1 MTATELKK
9 RAIALAE
16 KTKIDSVTPEEVGQL
31 SNDIVEYIENVEING
46 SSLGIRKTYTSVSAM
61 EADSTAPKDDKGVLL
76 RRGMLVNIYNQE
88 DPDSADNGKVF
99 SFQNPGWA
107 FRGTVD
113 AGYATKEELT
123 ELDIL
128 KSVQMFGIIPISYP
142 NKDKYWNNGVLTT
155 FNGYNASNEIDISVF
170 AGKNFSTTGRQSL
183 LYSYVKKSGGEI
195 VSLKSLCTNYI
206 SKKEAVNYGI
216 FPADA
221 EKLLM
226 TYNSS
231 EEPSLVFVPNTEILL
246 DNSYFIKG
254 KYISPSNGSQISN
267 SNYKCTKILP
277 IKAFDTITFTPY
289 SAQSDIAFIAVFDI
303 SGKFIKAYNGG
314 EQEDSK
320 TFNISDILLEYESA
334 RYFTISCNLSVLV
347 NGVISINSIFNN
359 ISELCNL
366 NVEQAELV
374 NSFSNNVFEKPRYIN
389 TYLSP
394 NSESLITGYDRFNIF
409 GYVSTDLLTDD
420 NPIIINNF
428 SKRSDTARLRLF
440 DKNLSFI
447 MNHVMNEGSGTVE
460 ITGEFIK
467 SLDSRAKYVLVQQNP
482 GETITYKTSL
492 KNLYIEPYVDVELYG
507 KTYIAIG
514 DSITQGIS
522 QGQYSGKSYSDLVA
536 QKYNMTYLNN
546 GLGGTGVRIGFKDNS
561 MMIAFVSEDDIVI
574 DAQEVSFLDKSDS
587 YWKFTTP
594 KGCKKI
600 KMTSKY
606 LSSFDNTDNIVI
618 TKGDVIGSNIQ
629 LETKNGYV
637 KQFGDIQSDAINEY
651 IEASV
656 DESSL
661 YTMSI
666 PNVPIINDTSSY
678 VGRFKSVIQDFLK
691 ENPDEEPFITIYGG
705 TNDQH
710 GLLTEGTQGTIDMF
724 NVHTFYGAFNYIL
737 KGIYDML
744 PKVRLGVFTINNPIW
759 SQYPYEENM
768 EANNKVNE
776 TIRNVCAK
784 WSTPVLDL
792 AKESGVP
799 TKGLMSDSSYEILC
813 PDGVHFNKFS
823 HIKVSRKVAQ
833 FLKSL

>member
-1 MTATELKK
+1 MKSNSVSLLRKKLRIMATKTFEELKQLAIQIRDEKTNKQNTATRVGTAMLEHINKLEQDYYDKTQTDEELKE
-9 RAIALAE
+9 R
-16 KTKIDSVTPEEVGQL
+16 
-31 SNDIVEYIENVEING
+31 
-46 SSLGIRKTYTSVSAM
+46 
-61 EADSTAPKDDKGVLL
+61 DDK
-76 RRGMLVNIYNQE
+76 
-88 DPDSADNGKVF
+88 
-99 SFQNPGWA
+99 
-107 FRGTVD
+107 
-113 AGYATKEELT
+113 LT

-128 KSVQMFGIIPISYP
+128 KSVQIFGIIPISYP

-195 VSLKSLCTNYI
+195 VSLQSLCTNYI

-347 NGVISINSIFNN
+347 NGVISINSIFNS

-492 KNLYIEPYVDVELYG
+492 KNLYIEPYVNAELYG

-666 PNVPIINDTSSY
+666 PNVPIIDDTSY
-678 VGRFKSVIQDFLK
+678 VGRFKSVIQNFLD

-710 GLLTEGTQGTIDMF
+710 GLLTEGVQGTIDMY

-759 SQYPYEENM
+759 SQYTYEENM

-799 TKGLMSDSSYEILC
+799 TKGLMPDSSYEILC